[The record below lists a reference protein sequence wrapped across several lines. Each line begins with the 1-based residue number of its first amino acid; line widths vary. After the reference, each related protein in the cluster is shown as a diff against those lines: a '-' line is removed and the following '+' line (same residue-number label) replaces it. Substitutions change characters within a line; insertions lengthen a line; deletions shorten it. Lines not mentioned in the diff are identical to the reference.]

1 MCVLYECISDECVLF
16 RVGVAV
22 SGSSVCVLC
31 GDDRC
36 CPAEYDGGKEENK
49 ESDEEMEE
57 WEEEWEL
64 KEEIEEEIEEEDAEE
79 MPESDC
85 GRVPGFDRD
94 VPVISGDGG
103 VCTALL

>member
-36 CPAEYDGGKEENK
+36 CPAEYDGGKEEN
-49 ESDEEMEE
+49 EEIDEETEE
-57 WEEEWEL
+57 L
-64 KEEIEEEIEEEDAEE
+64 TGEIEEEIEEEEEEE

-85 GRVPGFDRD
+85 GRVTGFDRD
-94 VPVISGDGG
+94 VPVFSGDGG